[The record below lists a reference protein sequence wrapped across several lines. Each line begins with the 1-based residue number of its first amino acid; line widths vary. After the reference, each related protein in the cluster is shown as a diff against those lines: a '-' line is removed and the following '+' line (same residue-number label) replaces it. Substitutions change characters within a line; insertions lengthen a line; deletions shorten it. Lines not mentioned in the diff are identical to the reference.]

1 MDSTDNFCEITI
13 ESETLGSYSQSTCM
27 EEIIES
33 DGLINF
39 DRIMNTLEIKNQVLG
54 THTVKIILRDYYQK
68 ESESTFQIKF
78 SEEEEDV
85 S

>member
-1 MDSTDNFCEITI
+1 
-13 ESETLGSYSQSTCM
+13 M

-33 DGLINF
+33 EGLINF

-54 THTVKIILRDYYQK
+54 THTVKVTLRDYYQK
-68 ESESTFQIKF
+68 ESESTFQIIF
-78 SEEEEDV
+78 SEVSQQEEIDV